1 MVCTFFGH
9 KDTPKEIEPTLR
21 STLIDLI
28 ENKNVNVFY
37 VGNNGNFDTMVRRQ
51 LEDLSHTYP
60 ITYNVVLA
68 YLPTEKNKYD
78 NLTNTIYPEGLE
90 TVPKRF
96 AISWR
101 NKWMIQQS
109 DIVVTYVTHSF
120 GGAVQFKVLAERHG
134 KTIINLSVALEYYEI
149 FLRVTLYQSI

>member
-9 KDTPKEIEPTLR
+9 KDAPKEIEPTLR

-51 LEDLSHTYP
+51 LEDLSQTYP
-60 ITYNVVLA
+60 ITYSVVLA

-109 DIVVTYVTHSF
+109 DIVVTHVTHNF
-120 GGAVQFKVLAERHG
+120 GGAWQFKGMAERLN
-134 KTIINLSVALEYYEI
+134 KTVINL
-149 FLRVTLYQSI
+149 

>member
-1 MVCTFFGH
+1 MTATFFGH

-28 ENKNVNVFY
+28 ENHDATEFY

-60 ITYNVVLA
+60 ITYSVVLA
-68 YLPTEKNKYD
+68 YLPTKKSEYD
-78 NLTNTIYPEGLE
+78 DYTNTILPEGIE
-90 TVPKRF
+90 TAPKRF

-101 NKWMIQQS
+101 NKWMIEQS
-109 DIVVTYVTHSF
+109 DMVVAYVTHSF
-120 GGAVQFKVLAERHG
+120 GGAAQFKELAERQG
-134 KTIINLSVALEYYEI
+134 KTLIELIE
-149 FLRVTLYQSI
+149 

>member
-28 ENKNVNVFY
+28 ENKNVTVFY
-37 VGNNGNFDTMVRRQ
+37 VGNNGSFDTMVRRQ
-51 LEDLSHTYP
+51 LEDLSQTYP
-60 ITYNVVLA
+60 IAYSVVLA
-68 YLPTEKNKYD
+68 YLPTEKNTYD

-109 DIVVTYVTHSF
+109 DIVVTYVIHFF
-120 GGAVQFKVLAERHG
+120 GGAAQFKEMAMKQKKNVVE
-134 KTIINLSVALEYYEI
+134 LSSY
-149 FLRVTLYQSI
+149 

>member
-1 MVCTFFGH
+1 MTVTFFGH

-21 STLIDLI
+21 TTLIDLI
-28 ENKNVNVFY
+28 ENHGATEFY

-51 LEDLSHTYP
+51 LEDLSLTYP

-68 YLPTEKNKYD
+68 YLPTKKSEYD
-78 NLTNTIYPEGLE
+78 DFTNTIYPEGIE

-109 DIVVTYVTHSF
+109 DIVVTYVTHNF
-120 GGAVQFKVLAERHG
+120 GGAAQFKELAERQG
-134 KTIINLSVALEYYEI
+134 KMIIELSE
-149 FLRVTLYQSI
+149 

>member
-28 ENKNVNVFY
+28 ENKNVTVFY
-37 VGNNGNFDTMVRRQ
+37 VGNNGNFDTMVRHQ
-51 LEDLSHTYP
+51 LEILSQTYP
-60 ITYNVVLA
+60 IEYHVVLA

-96 AISWR
+96 AISYR
-101 NKWMIQQS
+101 NKWMIRQS
-109 DIVVTYVTHSF
+109 DVVVTYVTHSF
-120 GGAVQFKVLAERHG
+120 GGAAQFKEMAERQG
-134 KTIINLSVALEYYEI
+134 KTVIELGE
-149 FLRVTLYQSI
+149 

>member
-9 KDTPKEIEPTLR
+9 KDAPKEIEPTLR
-21 STLIDLI
+21 STLIGLI
-28 ENKNVNVFY
+28 ENKNVTVFY
-37 VGNNGNFDTMVRRQ
+37 VGNNGNFDTMVRHQ
-51 LEDLSHTYP
+51 LEDLSQTYP
-60 ITYNVVLA
+60 ITYSVVLA
-68 YLPTEKNKYD
+68 YLSTEKNKYD

-109 DIVVTYVTHSF
+109 DVVVTYVTHNF
-120 GGAVQFKVLAERHG
+120 GGAAQFKDVAKRMNKLTIELA
-134 KTIINLSVALEYYEI
+134 
-149 FLRVTLYQSI
+149 

>member
-28 ENKNVNVFY
+28 ENKNVTVFY
-37 VGNNGNFDTMVRRQ
+37 VGNTGNFDTMVRRQ
-51 LEDLSHTYP
+51 LEELSQTYP
-60 ITYNVVLA
+60 IEYHVVLA
-68 YLPTEKNKYD
+68 YLPTEKNKSV
-78 NLTNTIYPEGLE
+78 NLTNTIYPECLE
-90 TVPKRF
+90 IVPKRF

-109 DIVVTYVTHSF
+109 DIVVTYVTHNF
-120 GGAVQFKVLAERHG
+120 GGAAQFKEMAERQR
-134 KTIINLSVALEYYEI
+134 KTVINLL
-149 FLRVTLYQSI
+149 Q

>member
-51 LEDLSHTYP
+51 LEDLSKTYP
-60 ITYNVVLA
+60 ITYSVVLA
-68 YLPTEKNKYD
+68 YLPTEKNNYD
-78 NLTNTIYPEGLE
+78 NLTNIIYPEGLE

-101 NKWMIQQS
+101 NKWMIHQS
-109 DIVVTYVTHSF
+109 SIVVTYVTHNF
-120 GGAVQFKVLAERHG
+120 GGAAQFKEIAERAG
-134 KTIINLSVALEYYEI
+134 KEVINLV
-149 FLRVTLYQSI
+149 

>member
-1 MVCTFFGH
+1 MTVTFFGH

-28 ENKNVNVFY
+28 ENKNVTVFY
-37 VGNNGNFDTMVRRQ
+37 VGNNGSFDTMVRRQ
-51 LEDLSHTYP
+51 LENLSQTYP

-68 YLPTEKNKYD
+68 YLPTKKSEYD
-78 NLTNTIYPEGLE
+78 DYTNTILPEGIE

-109 DIVVTYVTHSF
+109 VVIVTYVTHSF
-120 GGAVQFKVLAERHG
+120 GGAAQFKEMAEKQG
-134 KTIINLSVALEYYEI
+134 KTVIELSE
-149 FLRVTLYQSI
+149 

>member
-1 MVCTFFGH
+1 MTATFFGH

-60 ITYNVVLA
+60 ITYSVVLA

-78 NLTNTIYPEGLE
+78 DLTHTIYPEGLE
-90 TVPKRF
+90 IVPKRF

-109 DIVVTYVTHSF
+109 DIVVTYVTYNF
-120 GGAVQFKVLAERHG
+120 GGAWQFKEIAVKQSKNVVE
-134 KTIINLSVALEYYEI
+134 LSCY
-149 FLRVTLYQSI
+149 

>member
-1 MVCTFFGH
+1 MVCTFLGH

-51 LEDLSHTYP
+51 LEDLSKTYP
-60 ITYNVVLA
+60 ITYSVVLA
-68 YLPTEKNKYD
+68 YLPTEKNNYD

-101 NKWMIQQS
+101 NKWMMQQS
-109 DIVVTYVTHSF
+109 GIVVTYVTRNF
-120 GGAVQFKVLAERHG
+120 GGAVQFKEMAMKQKKNVVE
-134 KTIINLSVALEYYEI
+134 LSSY
-149 FLRVTLYQSI
+149 

>member
-1 MVCTFFGH
+1 MTVTFFGH

-21 STLIDLI
+21 TTLIDLI
-28 ENKNVNVFY
+28 ENHGATEFY

-51 LEDLSHTYP
+51 LEDLSNTYS

-68 YLPTEKNKYD
+68 YLPAKKSEYD
-78 NLTNTIYPEGLE
+78 DYTNTILPEGIE
-90 TVPKRF
+90 TAPKRF

-101 NKWMIQQS
+101 NKWMIEQA

-120 GGAVQFKVLAERHG
+120 GGAAQFKALAERQG
-134 KTIINLSVALEYYEI
+134 KTLIELIE
-149 FLRVTLYQSI
+149 

>member
-37 VGNNGNFDTMVRRQ
+37 VGNNGNFDTMVRCQ
-51 LEDLSHTYP
+51 LEDLSQTYP
-60 ITYNVVLA
+60 ITYSVVLA

-109 DIVVTYVTHSF
+109 DVVVTYVTHNF
-120 GGAVQFKVLAERHG
+120 GGAWQFKGMAERLNKHV
-134 KTIINLSVALEYYEI
+134 INL
-149 FLRVTLYQSI
+149 

>member
-28 ENKNVNVFY
+28 ENKNVTVFY
-37 VGNNGNFDTMVRRQ
+37 VGNNGNFDTMVLRQ
-51 LEDLSHTYP
+51 LEDLSQTYP
-60 ITYNVVLA
+60 ITYSVVLA
-68 YLPTEKNKYD
+68 YLPTAKNKYD
-78 NLTNTIYPEGLE
+78 DSSNTIYPEGLE

-109 DIVVTYVTHSF
+109 DIVVTYVTHTF
-120 GGAVQFKVLAERHG
+120 GGAAQFKEMAKRQG
-134 KTIINLSVALEYYEI
+134 KTIINLLDVL
-149 FLRVTLYQSI
+149 

>member
-21 STLIDLI
+21 STLINLI
-28 ENKNVNVFY
+28 ENKNVTMFY

-60 ITYNVVLA
+60 ITYSVVLA
-68 YLPTEKNKYD
+68 YLPAKKNEYED
-78 NLTNTIYPEGLE
+78 HSNTILPEGIE

-96 AISWR
+96 AISYR
-101 NKWMIQQS
+101 NKWMINQA
-109 DIVVTYVTHSF
+109 DVVVTYVTHTF
-120 GGAVQFKVLAERHG
+120 GGAWQFKAMAQRQG
-134 KTIINLSVALEYYEI
+134 KMVIELSE
-149 FLRVTLYQSI
+149 

>member
-1 MVCTFFGH
+1 MFCTFFGH

-28 ENKNVNVFY
+28 ENKNVTVFY

-51 LEDLSHTYP
+51 LENLSQTYP
-60 ITYNVVLA
+60 IEYHVVLA
-68 YLPTEKNKYD
+68 YLPTENNKYD

-109 DIVVTYVTHSF
+109 DIVVTYVTHNF
-120 GGAVQFKVLAERHG
+120 GGAAQFKEMAERLNKHV
-134 KTIINLSVALEYYEI
+134 INL
-149 FLRVTLYQSI
+149 

>member
-37 VGNNGNFDTMVRRQ
+37 VGNNGNFDTMVRHQ
-51 LEDLSHTYP
+51 LEDLSQTYP
-60 ITYNVVLA
+60 ITYSVVLA

-109 DIVVTYVTHSF
+109 DIVVTYVTHTY
-120 GGAVQFKVLAERHG
+120 GGAWHQKELAEKMG
-134 KTIINLSVALEYYEI
+134 KDIS
-149 FLRVTLYQSI
+149 TLG